1 MKKTG
6 IWGTLHPF
14 FERGDIMGRSVAN
27 EGFIR
32 ALLRRDPFAAYHFY
46 LSDAHQAHILLERL
60 REEFPVMLRNG
71 RFVLGTYADV
81 PRALATHDFHCFHLS
96 DCMLHNAHLAR
107 LRNLH
112 SRRIFPITG
121 STHSL
126 SYARYM
132 PMLLGQ
138 IWAGTSARDAVFATS
153 RAAVAMVETAFAR
166 LRRAYGVPASVP
178 HPRVEHVPLGI
189 DCTTLSC
196 TVSPDAD
203 AQPAAGT
210 DDSAASAA
218 RGQMRS
224 QLGLEDQD
232 VLLLVFARIS
242 HYSKMDILPLLRALQ
257 RLARSGVP
265 MHRLHLCVAGFLPP
279 GDSTPQTLAGLASAL
294 GVRMHVRANPPDA
307 ERNQLYAAAD
317 VFVSPVDNL
326 QETFGLTLLE
336 AAAAGLPV
344 IASDFDGYRDLV
356 VHGQTGLL
364 IPTLGPSWTDDADS
378 MANLAYDSATHLALA
393 QRTVVDVGAL
403 ADALRQLVDNAALR
417 RDMGLKGRARV
428 AAAFGWD
435 TVLDHYLACW
445 DSLNAIPVSAHEEQS
460 LRAAAHPLHMPYAEL
475 FGQYPSAVLDGA
487 MQVVWTAA
495 GEAVYR
501 NREQPV
507 IYEGIAASV
516 DPQTLRHML
525 FLARRRISVARL
537 CVLLAEQDTP
547 AASGSR
553 PHSRTYEA
561 LVLWA
566 LKHDFLER
574 V

>member
-1 MKKTG
+1 M
-6 IWGTLHPF
+6 HPF

-46 LSDAHQAHILLERL
+46 LSDAHQTRILLERL
-60 REEFPVMLRNG
+60 RDEFPVMLRNG

-138 IWAGTSARDAVFATS
+138 VWAGTSQRDAVLATS
-153 RAAVAMVETAFAR
+153 HAAVSMMETAFSR
-166 LRRAYGVPASVP
+166 LRSAYGLPASVP

-189 DCTTLSC
+189 DCATLSC
-196 TVSPDAD
+196 TAGSDTVS
-203 AQPAAGT
+203 QTAASR
-210 DDSAASAA
+210 DESAAAVA
-218 RGQMRS
+218 RARMRT
-224 QLGLEDQD
+224 QLGVEEQD

-265 MHRLHLCVAGFLPP
+265 MRRLHLCVAGFLPQ
-279 GDSTPQTLAGLASAL
+279 GDSTPQTLAGLASVL

-307 ERNQLYAAAD
+307 ERNELYAAAD

-326 QETFGLTLLE
+326 QETFGLSLLE
-336 AAAAGLPV
+336 AAASGLPV

-364 IPTLGPSWTDDADS
+364 IPTLGPAWTDDADT

-403 ADALRQLVDNAALR
+403 ADALRQLVESPALR
-417 RDMGLKGRARV
+417 RDMGQKGRARV
-428 AAAFGWD
+428 TAAFGWD
-435 TVLDHYLACW
+435 TVLDQYLACW
-445 DSLNAIPVSAHEEQS
+445 ERLNAVPVSAEGEQA
-460 LRAAAHPLHMPYAEL
+460 LRAAVHPLHMPYAEL
-475 FGQYPSAVLDGA
+475 FVQYPSAIVEGA

-516 DPQTLRHML
+516 DPETLRHML
-525 FLARRRISVARL
+525 FLARRGIPVARL
-537 CVLLAEQDTP
+537 CALLAERGGQ
-547 AASGSR
+547 ASSSGSR
-553 PHSRTYEA
+553 TDSRTHEA